1 MWRRG
6 KARAGVNDVRVPIG
20 VNACIDYGSNR
31 MGILKKERKGNGVR
45 KGSDS
50 LMHGFVGVKVWRDTG
65 AYAGYIPLFYELL
78 PWG

>member
-6 KARAGVNDVRVPIG
+6 KATTGINDVRVPTG
-20 VNACIDYGSNR
+20 VDACIDYSSTR
-31 MGILKKERKGNGVR
+31 VSIWKKEKKGNSLRKGN
-45 KGSDS
+45 DS
-50 LMHGFVGVKVWRDTG
+50 LMHGFVGVKVRRDTG